1 MNTTGAIKTYT
12 FNPLPVEIEVKD
24 LLFMRDL
31 PHILGKPHQAEF
43 FQMIWIKTGS
53 LRCRI
58 DFELTTIEA
67 NELLIITAGQ
77 VCQFDVHATYTGRLV
92 LFTANFFTRT
102 EEDAHFLHTA
112 EILSLVNSNKI
123 VKLSACMIEPLF
135 LLLEKELEKEKDSF
149 QLAIAQNYLR
159 IVLLEAERRVKPTH
173 LIPTDLQIQSF
184 YQAVESHFKINR
196 NVNYYASLL
205 GISEKKLTQEIKQR
219 TGLTPKVCIDTRVV
233 LEAKRLLSYSSL
245 SVKELSFILGFEEPT
260 NFIKY
265 FRKHTQ
271 LTPQVFRESQQQQKQ
286 L

>member
-1 MNTTGAIKTYT
+1 MNTIGAIKTYT

-31 PHILGKPHQAEF
+31 PQILGKPHQAEF

-53 LRCRI
+53 LSCRI
-58 DFELTTIEA
+58 DFELKTIEA
-67 NELLIITAGQ
+67 NELLVIAAGQ
-77 VCQFDVHATYTGRLV
+77 VCQFDVHETYTGQLV

-123 VKLSACMIEPLF
+123 VKVSACMIEPLF
-135 LLLEKELEKEKDSF
+135 ILLEKELDRTKDSF
-149 QLAIAQNYLR
+149 QSAIAQNYLR
-159 IVLLEAERRVKPTH
+159 IILLEAERQVKPNQ
-173 LIPTDLQIQSF
+173 LKIGSQIQAF
-184 YQAVESHFKINR
+184 YQLIETNYKINR

-271 LTPQVFRESQQQQKQ
+271 LTPQVFRESQQQ
-286 L
+286 

>member
-1 MNTTGAIKTYT
+1 MNTIGAIKTYT

-53 LRCRI
+53 LSCRI
-58 DFELTTIEA
+58 DFELKRIEA
-67 NELLIITAGQ
+67 NELLVIAAGQ
-77 VCQFDVHATYTGRLV
+77 VCQFDVHEMYTGQLV

-123 VKLSACMIEPLF
+123 VKVSACMIEPLF
-135 LLLEKELEKEKDSF
+135 ILLEKELDRTKDSF
-149 QLAIAQNYLR
+149 QSAIAQNYLR
-159 IVLLEAERRVKPTH
+159 IILLEAERQVKPNQ
-173 LIPTDLQIQSF
+173 LKIGGQIQAF
-184 YQAVESHFKINR
+184 YQLIETNYKINR

>member
-1 MNTTGAIKTYT
+1 MNTIGAIKTYT

-53 LRCRI
+53 LSCRI
-58 DFELTTIEA
+58 DFELKRIEA
-67 NELLIITAGQ
+67 NELLVIAAGQ
-77 VCQFDVHATYTGRLV
+77 VCQFDVHGMYTGQLV

-123 VKLSACMIEPLF
+123 VKVSACMIEPLF
-135 LLLEKELEKEKDSF
+135 ILLEKELDRTKDSF
-149 QLAIAQNYLR
+149 QSAIAQNYLR
-159 IVLLEAERRVKPTH
+159 IILLEAERQVKPNQ
-173 LIPTDLQIQSF
+173 LKIGGQIQAF
-184 YQAVESHFKINR
+184 YQLIETNYKINR